1 MAYTV
6 TSINR
11 PSDYNNVEECNA
23 AFAPIVTALNE
34 CGLLD
39 FQATVN
45 VVDLHVWLNY
55 YKFKLHPDKG
65 LRVSVKYDN
74 TNVANRY
81 YVDLFDW
88 TDDLDIYNGDP
99 VLQNK
104 ISLFFYGPNDFGRLH
119 CLYNPGVALNVYT
132 LNVFYVK
139 SVDDD
144 SKKDL
149 VALYYTGD
157 DRWINVMPNY
167 REFLSNLG
175 YSYVLDYNNASG
187 GDQIICGTYISFSN
201 QFYSDKVYTGTKMGQ
216 HGLRVAQKYR
226 MYNIADGR
234 AEVVYYMY
242 PVLYREA

>member
-6 TSINR
+6 VSLVR
-11 PSDYNNVEECNA
+11 PADFSNVEECNA
-23 AFAPIVTALNE
+23 AFAPIVTAINE

-45 VVDLHVWLNY
+45 IVAANIWVNY

-65 LRVSVKYDN
+65 LRVVSKYDN
-74 TNVANRY
+74 FNVANKY
-81 YVDLFDW
+81 YLDLFDW
-88 TDDLDIYNGDP
+88 TDGLDIYDGDP

-104 ISLFFYGPNDFGRLH
+104 ISLFYFSPNDFGILH
-119 CLYNPGVALNVYT
+119 CLYSPGIALNVYS
-132 LNVFYVK
+132 LNVFYIK
-139 SVDDD
+139 SVEDE

-149 VALYYTGD
+149 VALYYNGD
-157 DRWINVMPNY
+157 GRWINEMRKY

-175 YSYVLDYNNASG
+175 FNYVLDYNNASG

-201 QFYSDKVYTGTKMGQ
+201 QFYSDKVYTGTRVGT
-216 HGLRVAQKYR
+216 HGLKVAQKYR
-226 MYNIADGR
+226 MYSIPDGR
-234 AEVVYYMY
+234 AEVIYYMW

>member
-11 PSDYNNVEECNA
+11 PADFGNVEECNA
-23 AFAPIVTALNE
+23 AFAPIITALNE

-45 VVDLHVWLNY
+45 IVAAHVWLNY

-65 LRVSVKYDN
+65 LRVTSKYDN
-74 TNVANRY
+74 FDRDNHY
-81 YVDLFDW
+81 YIDLFDW
-88 TDDLDIYNGDP
+88 TESLDIYDGDP
-99 VLQNK
+99 PLQNK
-104 ISLFFYGPNDFGRLH
+104 QSLFYLGPNDFGILH
-119 CLYNPGVALNVYT
+119 CLYNPGIALNVYS

-139 SVDDD
+139 SVEDD

-149 VALYYTGD
+149 VALYYNGD
-157 DRWINVMPNY
+157 GRWINQMTQY

-175 YSYVLDYNNASG
+175 YSSVLDYNNASG

-201 QFYSDKVYTGTKMGQ
+201 QYYSDKVYTGTKAGQ
-216 HGLRVAQKYR
+216 HGLKVAQKYR
-226 MYNIADGR
+226 MYNIRDGR
-234 AEVVYYMY
+234 AEVVYYMW

>member
-6 TSINR
+6 TSLVR
-11 PSDYNNVEECNA
+11 PADYGNVEECNA
-23 AFAPIVTALNE
+23 AFAPIVTAINE

-45 VVDLHVWLNY
+45 IVAVNVWVNY

-65 LRVSVKYDN
+65 LRVVSKYDN
-74 TNVANRY
+74 FDRANNY
-81 YVDLFDW
+81 YLDLFDW
-88 TDDLDIYNGDP
+88 TEGLNIYDGDP
-99 VLQNK
+99 PLQNK
-104 ISLFFYGPNDFGRLH
+104 ISIFSRGPHDFGILQ

-139 SVDDD
+139 SVEDE
-144 SKKDL
+144 SKQDI
-149 VALYYTGD
+149 VAIYCIDT
-157 DRWINVMPNY
+157 RFINQMRRY
-167 REFLSNLG
+167 REFLSNLKF
-175 YSYVLDYNNASG
+175 SYVLDYNNASG

-201 QFYSDKVYTGTKMGQ
+201 QFYSDKVYTGTNKGD

-226 MYNIADGR
+226 MYNISDGR

-242 PVLYREA
+242 PVLYREG

>member
-1 MAYTV
+1 MAYV
-6 TSINR
+6 VKSLVR
-11 PSDYNNVEECNA
+11 PADYGNVEECNA
-23 AFAPIVTALNE
+23 AFAPIVTAINE

-45 VVDLHVWLNY
+45 IVAANVWLNY

-65 LRVSVKYDN
+65 LRVVSKYDN
-74 TNVANRY
+74 FSRGNQY
-81 YVDLFDW
+81 YIDLFDW
-88 TDDLDIYNGDP
+88 TDGLDIYDGDHP
-99 VLQNK
+99 LQNK
-104 ISLFFYGPNDFGRLH
+104 QSLFFLGPNDFGILH

-132 LNVFYVK
+132 LNVFYIK
-139 SVDDD
+139 SVEDD

-157 DRWINVMPNY
+157 LRWVNNMKKY
-167 REFLSNLG
+167 REFLSNLK

-201 QFYSDKVYTGTKMGQ
+201 QYYSDKVYTGTKQGQ

-242 PVLYREA
+242 PVLYREG

>member
-1 MAYTV
+1 MAYIV
-6 TSINR
+6 KSLVR
-11 PSDYNNVEECNA
+11 PADYGNVEECNA
-23 AFAPIVTALNE
+23 AFAPIVTAINE

-39 FQATVN
+39 FQATVHI
-45 VVDLHVWLNY
+45 VDRQYWLNY

-65 LRVSVKYDN
+65 LRVVQSKDN
-74 TNVANRY
+74 FDFNNNY
-81 YVDLFDW
+81 YLDIFDW
-88 TDDLDIYNGDP
+88 TDDLDIYNGVP
-99 VLQNK
+99 EPQNK
-104 ISLFFYGPNDFGRLH
+104 IQLFYLEPHDFGILH

-132 LNVFYVK
+132 LNVFYIK
-139 SVDDD
+139 SVEDD

-157 DRWINVMPNY
+157 RRWINQMTQY

-201 QFYSDKVYTGTKMGQ
+201 QFYSDKVYTGTKAGQ

-226 MYNIADGR
+226 MYNISDGR
-234 AEVVYYMY
+234 AEVIYYMY

>member
-6 TSINR
+6 VSLVR
-11 PSDYNNVEECNA
+11 PADFGNVEECNA
-23 AFAPIVTALNE
+23 AFAPIVTAINE

-45 VVDLHVWLNY
+45 IVAVNVWVNY

-65 LRVSVKYDN
+65 LRVVSKYDN
-74 TNVANRY
+74 FDRANNY
-81 YVDLFDW
+81 YLDLFDW

-99 VLQNK
+99 PLQNK
-104 ISLFFYGPNDFGRLH
+104 ISIFSRTPNDFGILQ
-119 CLYNPGVALNVYT
+119 CLYNPGVALNVYH
-132 LNVFYVK
+132 LNIFYVK
-139 SVDDD
+139 SVEDD
-144 SKKDL
+144 SKQDI
-149 VALYYTGD
+149 VAIYCSD
-157 DRWINVMPNY
+157 IRWINQMRYY

-175 YSYVLDYNNASG
+175 YNYVLDYNNASG

-201 QFYSDKVYTGTKMGQ
+201 QFYSDKVYTGTNKGN

-226 MYNIADGR
+226 MYNISDGR

-242 PVLYREA
+242 PVLYREG

>member
-1 MAYTV
+1 MAYVV
-6 TSINR
+6 TSLIR
-11 PSDYNNVEECNA
+11 PADFGNVEECNA
-23 AFAPIVTALNE
+23 AFAPIITALND

-45 VVDLHVWLNY
+45 ITAGNYWLNY

-65 LRVSVKYDN
+65 LRVVSKYDN
-74 TNVANRY
+74 FDESNKY
-81 YVDLFDW
+81 YLDLFDW
-88 TDDLDIYNGDP
+88 TDGLDIYSGDP
-99 VLQNK
+99 PLQNK
-104 ISLFFYGPNDFGRLH
+104 ISLFFIGPNDFAMLH

-139 SVDDD
+139 SVEDD

-149 VALYYTGD
+149 VALYYRGD
-157 DRWINVMPNY
+157 NRWIDQMQQY

-175 YSYVLDYNNASG
+175 FNYVLDYNNASG

-201 QFYSDKVYTGTKMGQ
+201 QYYSDKVYTGTKMGQ
-216 HGLRVAQKYR
+216 HWLRVAQKYR
-226 MYNIADGR
+226 MYSIPDGR
-234 AEVVYYMY
+234 AEVIYYMQ

>member
-11 PSDYNNVEECNA
+11 PSDFGNVEECNA
-23 AFAPIVTALNE
+23 DFAPIITAINE

-45 VVDLHVWLNY
+45 IVAANVWVNY
-55 YKFKLHPDKG
+55 YKFKLHPEKG
-65 LRVSVKYDN
+65 LRVTLKYDN
-74 TNVANRY
+74 FTVANKY
-81 YVDLFDW
+81 YLDLFDW
-88 TDDLDIYNGDP
+88 TEGLDIYNGDP
-99 VLQNK
+99 PLQNK
-104 ISLFFYGPNDFGRLH
+104 TQLFYLGPNDFGILH
-119 CLYNPGVALNVYT
+119 CLYNPGVALNVYS

-139 SVDDD
+139 SAEDD

-149 VALYYTGD
+149 VALYYNGD
-157 DRWINVMPNY
+157 GRWITQMHQY
-167 REFLSNLG
+167 REFISNLG
-175 YSYVLDYNNASG
+175 FNYVLDYNNASG

-201 QFYSDKVYTGTKMGQ
+201 QYYSDKVYTGTKMGQ

-226 MYNIADGR
+226 MYSIPDGR
-234 AEVVYYMY
+234 AEVIYYMW